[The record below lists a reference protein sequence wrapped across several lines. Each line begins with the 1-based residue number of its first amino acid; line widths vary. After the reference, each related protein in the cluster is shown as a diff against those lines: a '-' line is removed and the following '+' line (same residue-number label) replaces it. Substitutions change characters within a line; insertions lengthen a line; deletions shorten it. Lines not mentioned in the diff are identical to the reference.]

1 METAA
6 RAGGENIG
14 SATALV
20 TTIPRRKSRREGVPS
35 LISCPSNIVASSNT
49 RITREGERIL
59 SAQLATRSGV
69 PANALVAWGEG
80 FGSAT
85 FWGIAGPGSAI
96 AELTSCT
103 MQQAI
108 VCRRKRLRIRQSHP
122 VTRTKTRPGAA
133 RDRIGGRRAR
143 PRGRS
148 RGKCNEVRRQ
158 SAH

>member
-69 PANALVAWGEG
+69 PANALVAWGRALAQRR
-80 FGSAT
+80 FG
-85 FWGIAGPGSAI
+85 GPPGSAI
-96 AELTSCT
+96 AELTSCR
-103 MQQAI
+103 
-108 VCRRKRLRIRQSHP
+108 CSRRSCAGENASASDSPTPYADQNPSGRFERSDWRPTCPPMNPRQRLR
-122 VTRTKTRPGAA
+122 A
-133 RDRIGGRRAR
+133 RLQRFR
-143 PRGRS
+143 
-148 RGKCNEVRRQ
+148 
-158 SAH
+158 

>member
-69 PANALVAWGEG
+69 PANALVAWGRALAQRR
-80 FGSAT
+80 FGGS
-85 FWGIAGPGSAI
+85 PGSAI

>member
-69 PANALVAWGEG
+69 PANALVAWGRALAQRR
-80 FGSAT
+80 FGGS
-85 FWGIAGPGSAI
+85 PGSAI

-122 VTRTKTRPGAA
+122 LRGPKPVRALREIGLAADVTADEPTTTTVLQLRFFRTV
-133 RDRIGGRRAR
+133 
-143 PRGRS
+143 RS
-148 RGKCNEVRRQ
+148 
-158 SAH
+158 

>member
-69 PANALVAWGEG
+69 PANALVALGG
-80 FGSAT
+80 RALAQRRFG
-85 FWGIAGPGSAI
+85 GPPGSAI
-96 AELTSCT
+96 AELSRDLGC
-103 MQQAI
+103 
-108 VCRRKRLRIRQSHP
+108 
-122 VTRTKTRPGAA
+122 A
-133 RDRIGGRRAR
+133 RSISLTYRWPADLSDLFNG
-143 PRGRS
+143 
-148 RGKCNEVRRQ
+148 
-158 SAH
+158 

>member
-85 FWGIAGPGSAI
+85 FWGIAGQRHSGTD
-96 AELTSCT
+96 ELHDAAGDRVPEKTPPHQTVPPRYADQNPSGRCERSDWRPT
-103 MQQAI
+103 CPPPRTI
-108 VCRRKRLRIRQSHP
+108 
-122 VTRTKTRPGAA
+122 TR
-133 RDRIGGRRAR
+133 
-143 PRGRS
+143 
-148 RGKCNEVRRQ
+148 EVQ
-158 SAH
+158 